1 MIRAID
7 TNILVY
13 LAASD
18 VPQHAKSRR
27 VIEEFLSGSEEN
39 RIAVTDDV
47 LLEFV
52 HVVTDSRRL
61 KNPLRMTAALDWAE
75 AFWSGRET
83 TPLLPSP
90 MTFTRTVA
98 LLRAHGLSR
107 KRLRDTMLAAVLEE
121 NGVDELLTSNVA
133 DFQVFPFLK
142 AIDPTR

>member
-27 VIEEFLSGSEEN
+27 AIEEFLSHSLGN

-52 HVVTDSRRL
+52 HVVTDPRRL
-61 KNPLRMTAALDWAE
+61 KNPLKMSSALDWAE
-75 AFWSGRET
+75 AFWSGQET
-83 TPLLPSP
+83 APLLPSP
-90 MTFTRTVA
+90 MTFTRTLE

-107 KRLRDTMLAAVLEE
+107 KRIRDSMLAAVLEE
-121 NGVDELLTSNVA
+121 NGVRELLTANVA
-133 DFQVFPFLK
+133 DFRTFTFLK
-142 AIDPTR
+142 PIDPTR

>member
-18 VPQHAKSRR
+18 VPQHDKSRR
-27 VIEEFLSGSEEN
+27 AIEEFLSRSEEN

-52 HVVTDSRRL
+52 HVVTDPRRL
-61 KNPLRMTAALDWAE
+61 KSPLRMAEALDWAE
-75 AFWSGRET
+75 TFWSAQET
-83 TPLLPSP
+83 APILPSP
-90 MTFTRTVA
+90 MTFTRTLE

-121 NGVDELLTSNVA
+121 NGVSEILTSNVA
-133 DFQVFPFLK
+133 DFRIFPFLK
-142 AIDPTR
+142 PIDPTR